1 MYVWLIHIYIYIY
14 YIIYTYTYTHT
25 YVWADS
31 KLTSIAAGVKSE
43 LAQQA
48 GSQTVVVAS
57 ILTGFVASIVTG

>member
-1 MYVWLIHIYIYIY
+1 MADIYIYIY
-14 YIIYTYTYTHT
+14 IYMYIYIYICTCN

-57 ILTGFVASIVTG
+57 ILVASIVTG

>member
-1 MYVWLIHIYIYIY
+1 MYVWLIYTYIYTCI
-14 YIIYTYTYTHT
+14 

-48 GSQTVVVAS
+48 GSQTVFVAS
-57 ILTGFVASIVTG
+57 ILTGFVASIVTGW